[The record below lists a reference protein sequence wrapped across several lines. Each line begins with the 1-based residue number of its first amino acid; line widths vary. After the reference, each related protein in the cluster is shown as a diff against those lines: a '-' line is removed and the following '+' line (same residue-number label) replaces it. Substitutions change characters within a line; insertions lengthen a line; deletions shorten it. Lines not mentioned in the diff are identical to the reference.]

1 MANKL
6 MYIPNVHTQI
16 TPSVDYNQWLKGLD
30 TQLNKPTNQNPLKVP
45 KVVKSTNKKRYYKTS
60 ETSVNI
66 LILI

>member
-16 TPSVDYNQWLKGLD
+16 TLTVVYNYWLKRLD

-45 KVVKSTNKKRYYKTS
+45 KVVKSTNKKT
-60 ETSVNI
+60 
-66 LILI
+66 LL